1 MLTARDALCPWVAR
15 VTADQHP
22 SSTASEAAV
31 YAVFAPEDE
40 PARAGGGFLG
50 VVTRNQIAPYPE
62 RIFADLLARRV
73 PVPAEAGTPVDD
85 LIVRLDRENIEA
97 IAVEERGVFLGAVTR
112 ASLLSALLRGELTE
126 RQAAPAEGLHDAT
139 LRLLGLL
146 TTHELET
153 ELLQQSIETLTAL
166 LKTRY
171 GAIGIVDDQG
181 GLIHFVHTG
190 IPPEQAARIGKLP
203 QGRGLLGAVIHENHA
218 LRLDDMSKDPRSAG
232 FPAHHPPM
240 KSLLAVPISHAGR
253 VYGRLYF
260 SDKHDA
266 TPFNAVDESLAARS
280 ADAMALTLAHHRLQ
294 GERRQ
299 AEQALHDIAGL
310 LAAGSATETLSHKLV
325 LKLADILGV
334 DYAFIG
340 EVSPHDA
347 RIIETIAF
355 CDHGKIVDNIE
366 YQLAPATVCGSVEGK
381 TTCYFPE
388 GARRLYPE
396 DEILKEFRVEAF
408 IGHPLLGSDGQV
420 LGLLAV
426 MHSRPLT
433 NVEQIQSILQISA
446 SRLAAELE
454 RRHDEETLR
463 RSEQNLRA
471 LAENANDGILVNSG
485 GRHVFANRRLAELL
499 GYSLEEL
506 HATDIEHLVHPDEY
520 PKVAARFRARMA
532 GENVPA
538 QYETVLVAKNG
549 AAIPVELNAA
559 KTVWQGQPAGLV
571 FVRDIRERLQATH
584 ALAEQR
590 RTLETL
596 LSNLTGMVY
605 RCRNDPDW
613 TLEFASDGALA
624 LTGHAPREFLDHK
637 LAYGDLIHPDDRDK
651 VWNDVQAAVAER
663 RPFQLLY
670 RIHAADG
677 REKWVWEQGRGIF
690 SPGGELVALE
700 GYIADISA
708 QHQAEEQANTLA
720 SAIEQTADS
729 VIITD
734 REGVIEYVN
743 PAFERTTGYTRA
755 EALGK
760 KPNLVKSG
768 MHDQGFYQLLWQ
780 TIRAG
785 QPFREVFINRAKH
798 GALYYEEKTITP
810 LKDERGTIT
819 HFVSTGK
826 DITARMQSEQET
838 RRMQHFLDSVV
849 ENLPNMLFVKDA
861 KDLTFVR
868 FNKAAEELLGYA
880 RSEML
885 GKSDRDF
892 FPKEEAD
899 FFTTMDREVL
909 QTGELMDIP
918 REPVHTLRRGTRLLH
933 TQKIPILDERG
944 RPLYLLGISEDIT
957 ERVQAE
963 DTAQRLG
970 RILDNSTNEIY
981 VFCADSLRFQQVN
994 QGAQKNLGYSLAE
1007 LRALTPLD
1015 IKPDFSREGFEQLIA
1030 PLKSGAQE
1038 AISFITNHRRKDG
1051 SLYPVEIGLQLS
1063 RNETPPVFVAIV
1075 QDITERKHAEERL
1088 SYLAYYDTLT
1098 GLPNRQLLRDRLRQ
1112 TMFEADRSGR
1122 VAAVMLLDLDRFKFI
1137 NDTLGHEAGDT
1148 LLKGVAERLTA
1159 CVRHGDT
1166 VARLGGDEFT
1176 VVLANVARVDD
1187 VAFVTQKILGSFVQP
1202 FTIAGRELFVSP
1214 SIGITL
1220 YPHDDRD
1227 IDNLL
1232 KNADA
1237 AMYHA
1242 KESGRNTFQ
1251 FFTAELNARAAERL
1265 ELETALR
1272 HALERHEFLL
1282 HYQPLMDLKTGRLK
1296 GVEALL
1302 RWRHPQR
1309 GLVPPLDFIPLAE
1322 ETGLI
1327 VPIGEWVL
1335 RTACAQ
1341 AKAWHD
1347 AGFCGL
1353 HMAVNISGRQFQQ
1366 QNLAVLVGAV
1376 LAETGLEPQCFNLE
1390 LTESVLMRNVDAAIA
1405 VMGVLDAAGVGF
1417 SIDDFGTG
1425 YSSLSYLKRFPID
1438 VLKIDR
1444 SFVRDITT
1452 DPDDAAIVT
1461 AIMALAR
1468 TLDIEVVAEGVETE
1482 EQLAFLRA
1490 RGCDVMQ
1497 GYYFSKP
1504 VDAAALTALLK
1515 KTTKQGKGKPRAG
1528 KHAKAGSG
1536 AR

>member
-1 MLTARDALCPWVAR
+1 MLTARDALCPWLAR
-15 VTADQHP
+15 VTADQRPP
-22 SSTASEAAV
+22 SAASEAAV

-40 PARAGGGFLG
+40 PAPAGGGFLG
-50 VVTRNQIAPYPE
+50 LVTRNQIAPYPE

-73 PVPAEAGTPVDD
+73 PAPAAAGTPVDD
-85 LIVRLDRENIEA
+85 LIVRLDRENVEA
-97 IAVEERGVFLGAVTR
+97 ITVEERGAFLGAVTR
-112 ASLLSALLRGELTE
+112 SSLLSALLRGELTQL
-126 RQAAPAEGLHDAT
+126 RPAPAEGLHEAT

-146 TTHELET
+146 TSHEVET
-153 ELLQQSIETLTAL
+153 ELLQQSIETLTTL

-171 GAIGIVDDQG
+171 GAIGIVDEHG
-181 GLIHFVHTG
+181 ALTRFVHTG
-190 IPPEQAARIGKLP
+190 IAPEQAARIGQLP
-203 QGRGLLGAVIHENHA
+203 QGRGLLGVVIHENHA

-232 FPAHHPPM
+232 FPAQHPPM
-240 KSLLAVPISHAGR
+240 KSLLAVPISHEGR

-260 SDKHDA
+260 SDKFDA
-266 TPFNAVDESLAARS
+266 TPFSADDEGLAARS
-280 ADAMALTLAHHRLQ
+280 AGALALTLAHHRLQ
-294 GERRQ
+294 
-299 AEQALHDIAGL
+299 
-310 LAAGSATETLSHKLV
+310 S
-325 LKLADILGV
+325 
-334 DYAFIG
+334 
-340 EVSPHDA
+340 
-347 RIIETIAF
+347 
-355 CDHGKIVDNIE
+355 
-366 YQLAPATVCGSVEGK
+366 
-381 TTCYFPE
+381 
-388 GARRLYPE
+388 
-396 DEILKEFRVEAF
+396 
-408 IGHPLLGSDGQV
+408 
-420 LGLLAV
+420 
-426 MHSRPLT
+426 
-433 NVEQIQSILQISA
+433 
-446 SRLAAELE
+446 
-454 RRHDEETLR
+454 
-463 RSEQNLRA
+463 
-471 LAENANDGILVNSG
+471 
-485 GRHVFANRRLAELL
+485 
-499 GYSLEEL
+499 
-506 HATDIEHLVHPDEY
+506 
-520 PKVAARFRARMA
+520 
-532 GENVPA
+532 
-538 QYETVLVAKNG
+538 
-549 AAIPVELNAA
+549 
-559 KTVWQGQPAGLV
+559 
-571 FVRDIRERLQATH
+571 ERLKTARD
-584 ALAEQR
+584 LEEQR
-590 RTLETL
+590 RVHTTL
-596 LSNLTGMVY
+596 LSNLAGMVY

-613 TLEFASDGALA
+613 TVEFASDGALA
-624 LTGHAPREFLDHK
+624 LTGHSPGDFVARK
-637 LAYGDLIHPDDRDK
+637 VAYGDLIHPDDREK
-651 VWNDVQAAVAER
+651 VWNDVQAAVVEH
-663 RPFQLLY
+663 RPFELRY
-670 RIHAADG
+670 RICTADG
-677 REKWVWEQGRGIF
+677 REKRVWEQGQGVF
-690 SPGGELVALE
+690 APDGELLALE
-700 GYIADISA
+700 GYIADVTA

-720 SAIEQTADS
+720 SAVEQTADS
-729 VIITD
+729 VVITD
-734 REGVIEYVN
+734 REGLIEYVN
-743 PAFERTTGYTRA
+743 PAFEKITGFTRV
-755 EALGK
+755 EAVGR

-768 MHDQGFYQLLWQ
+768 EHDTAFYRRLWD
-780 TIRAG
+780 TIRSGA
-785 QPFREVFINRAKH
+785 PFREVFVNRRKN
-798 GALYYEEKTITP
+798 GTLYYEEKTITP
-810 LKDERGTIT
+810 LKNERGEIT

-826 DITARMQSEQET
+826 DISARMRSEQET

-861 KDLTFVR
+861 KDLKFVR

-880 RSEML
+880 RTEML
-885 GKSDRDF
+885 GKSDHDF

-909 QTGELMDIP
+909 KTGDLMDIP
-918 REPVHTLRRGTRLLH
+918 REPVHTVQRGTRLLH
-933 TQKIPILDERG
+933 TKKIPIFDEHG
-944 RPLYLLGISEDIT
+944 QPLYLLGISEDIT

-981 VFCADSLRFQQVN
+981 VFGADSMRFLQAN
-994 QGAQKNLGYSLAE
+994 QGAQKNLGYSLDE
-1007 LRALTPLD
+1007 LRAMTPLD

-1030 PLKSGAQE
+1030 PLKSGEQE
-1038 AISFITNHRRKDG
+1038 AISFVTNHRRKDG

-1112 TMFEADRSGR
+1112 TMFEADRSSR

-1176 VVLANVARVDD
+1176 VVLANVAQVDD
-1187 VAFVTQKILGSFVQP
+1187 VAFVTKKILESFAQP

-1251 FFTAELNARAAERL
+1251 FFTAELNERAVQRL

-1272 HALERHEFLL
+1272 HALERDEFLL
-1282 HYQPLMDLKTGRLK
+1282 HYQPVMDLKTGQPK

-1341 AKAWHD
+1341 AKAWHA

-1366 QNLAVLVGAV
+1366 QNLTALVTTV
-1376 LAETGLEPQCFNLE
+1376 LAETGLDPQCFNLE

-1405 VMGVLDAAGVGF
+1405 VMGELDAVGVGF

-1444 SFVRDITT
+1444 SFVCDITT

-1461 AIMALAR
+1461 AIMALAH
-1468 TLDIEVVAEGVETE
+1468 TLDIAVVAEGVETQ

-1504 VDAAALTALLK
+1504 VDAEALTALLK
-1515 KTTKQGKGKPRAG
+1515 KTTKQGKCQPRAD
-1528 KHAKAGSG
+1528 KRAKMDPG